1 MGVARE
7 PLQTYRLHL
16 CSFSR
21 EVRAGAM
28 LTVMAGV
35 LRVTLVSKVHGIF
48 KALLLTVVG
57 ASGAAILREEAAG
70 AGLGIPQTRREHLP
84 RFPAAMGV
92 AQAVEVAAWVAAVV
106 VAREDI
112 W

>member
-1 MGVARE
+1 MCSSD
-7 PLQTYRLHL
+7 LYRLHL

-48 KALLLTVVG
+48 KALLLTKAG
-57 ASGAAILREEAAG
+57 ASGVVTLLEGVAG
-70 AGLGIPQTRREHLP
+70 VGQGIPQTRREHLP

-106 VAREDI
+106 VALEDI